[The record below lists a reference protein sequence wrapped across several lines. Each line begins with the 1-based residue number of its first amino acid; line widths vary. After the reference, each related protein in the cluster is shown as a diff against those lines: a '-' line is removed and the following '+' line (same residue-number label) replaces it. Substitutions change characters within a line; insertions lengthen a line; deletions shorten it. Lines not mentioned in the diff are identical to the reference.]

1 MKKVFLIIAI
11 AIFSLQPV
19 FGVNWVQIDDKR
31 YVDLDSVQKF
41 NDSINYKIKGYT
53 FWEKYLNDKSSIF
66 IDAEKIY
73 GKKIWYSLNNVVIDC
88 ENKKVALRSYIDY
101 DLSKNV
107 LGNHTYEDILLNWN
121 IIAPES
127 IGDVHYNLICKP
139 NK

>member
-1 MKKVFLIIAI
+1 MKNVFLIIAI

-31 YVDLDSVQKF
+31 YIDLDSLQKF

-88 ENKKVALRSYIDY
+88 ENKKIALRSYIDY
-101 DLSKNV
+101 DLSKKV
-107 LGNHTYEDILLNWN
+107 LGSHTYEDILLNWS
-121 IIAPES
+121 IIAPET
-127 IGDVHYNLICKP
+127 IGDVQYNLICKP